1 MTNNIPSVTV
11 IGAGL
16 AGCEAAYQA
25 AQRGVPVS
33 LIEMKPQSYT
43 PAHHS
48 PLFAELVC
56 SNSLRSAQLFNA
68 VGLLKEELRR
78 MDSLILRAADESAVP
93 AGAALAVDRTRFS
106 AYITDAI
113 KAHPKITVVQREI
126 TALPPLDE
134 ISVTATGPLT
144 SSPYADALQKAFGMD
159 ALHFFDAA
167 APIVDGE
174 SIDFAHAYRSSRY
187 GKGDADYVNCPL
199 TKEEYL
205 AFVKALTEAELAP
218 LHEFDSEA
226 QKDLAVF
233 EGCMPIE
240 VMARRG
246 VDTLRYGPFKPVGLP
261 DPRTGKEPYAVLQL
275 RMENT
280 AGSMFNLVGCQTHLT
295 FSEQRRVFSIIPAL
309 ANASFFRYG
318 VMHRNTF
325 LNSPALLDATYAW
338 RAHPKLFFA
347 GQMTGVE
354 GYVESAASGCVAG
367 INAARRACGKA
378 PFVFSPVSI
387 IGAMA
392 AYISNPAQI
401 RFEPMN
407 ANFGLIAPLEQRV
420 RGGKRAKY
428 DEYVRRS
435 LAYFDSLAKEELS

>member
-1 MTNNIPSVTV
+1 MTNNIPSVSV

-25 AQRGVPVS
+25 AQRGVSVT

-48 PLFAELVC
+48 PLFPELVC

-205 AFVKALTEAELAP
+205 SFVKALTEAELAP

-295 FSEQRRVFSIIPAL
+295 FPEQRRVFSFIPAL

-338 RAHPKLFFA
+338 RAHPNLFFA

>member
-1 MTNNIPSVTV
+1 MTNNLTSVTV

-25 AQRGVPVS
+25 AQRGVSVS

-106 AYITDAI
+106 AYITDAV
-113 KAHPKITVVQREI
+113 KAHPGITVVQREI
-126 TALPPLDE
+126 AELPPFDE

-144 SSPYADALQKAFGMD
+144 SAPYAAALQKAFGMD

-199 TKEEYL
+199 TKGEYL
-205 AFVKALTEAELAP
+205 SFVKALTEAELAP
-218 LHEFDSEA
+218 LHEFDSDA
-226 QKDLAVF
+226 QKNLAVF

-275 RMENT
+275 RMENVS
-280 AGSMFNLVGCQTHLT
+280 GSMFNLVGCQTHLT

-338 RAHPKLFFA
+338 RAHPSLFFA

-367 INAARRACGKA
+367 INAARRALGKK

-392 AYISNPAQI
+392 AYISNPAQV

>member
-1 MTNNIPSVTV
+1 MTNNIPSVSV

-25 AQRGVPVS
+25 AQRGVSVT

-113 KAHPKITVVQREI
+113 KSHPKITVVQREI

-144 SSPYADALQKAFGMD
+144 SAPYADALQKAFGMD

-295 FSEQRRVFSIIPAL
+295 FPEQRRVFSFIPAL

-338 RAHPKLFFA
+338 RAHPNLFFA

>member
-25 AQRGVPVS
+25 AQRGVSVT

-78 MDSLILRAADESAVP
+78 MHSLILRAADECAVP

-106 AYITDAI
+106 TYITDAI

-126 TALPPLDE
+126 TALPPFDE

-144 SSPYADALQKAFGMD
+144 SAPYADALQKAFGMD

-167 APIVDGE
+167 APIIDGE

-187 GKGDADYVNCPL
+187 DKGDADYVNCPL

-226 QKDLAVF
+226 QKDLTVF

-275 RMENT
+275 RMENA

-295 FSEQRRVFSIIPAL
+295 FPEQRRVFSIIPAL

-338 RAHPKLFFA
+338 RAHPNLFFA

-392 AYISNPAQI
+392 AYISNPAQV